1 MVDGSAYPSSRQPD
15 PAATTVSV
23 GEDFDG
29 FYRREFPSMV
39 ALASSLGASPQ
50 VAEDLAQDAMVKAH
64 RNWKK
69 ISQYDNPGTWVRRV
83 TINLATSSGRRKTS
97 EIKAKIR
104 LKNTAS
110 YMPPMSSPAPEP
122 IWDAV
127 AALPPKQRA
136 AIALHYL
143 EDRPVK
149 QIAEILE
156 CSPSTAKVHLHKA
169 RTRLAEILGAEG
181 SPSHV

>member
-1 MVDGSAYPSSRQPD
+1 MVDSS
-15 PAATTVSV
+15 ATTVSV
-23 GEDFDG
+23 GEDFDS

-69 ISQYDNPGTWVRRV
+69 IGQYDNPGTWVRRV

-97 EIKAKIR
+97 ELKAKMR
-104 LKNTAS
+104 LRSTAT
-110 YMPPMSSPAPEP
+110 YVPPMSSPSTEP
-122 IWDAV
+122 VWEAV
-127 AALPPKQRA
+127 AELPAKQRA

-143 EDRPVK
+143 EDRPVS

-169 RTRLAEILGAEG
+169 RTRLAEVLGAEG
-181 SPSHV
+181 SPSNV